1 VGFDL
6 TYWPENQNQA
16 FRSATIPVHDVH
28 DRCLGLPE
36 DEEYEINSRLNG
48 YLVESSKGRVEIIAM
63 DYFEEPVELV
73 SNVIEMD

>member
-48 YLVESSKGRVEIIAM
+48 YLVESSKGRVELSRWTTSRSLWNWS
-63 DYFEEPVELV
+63 PT
-73 SNVIEMD
+73 